1 MACKC
6 GSTRII
12 SVGGKCSDMS
22 SARYGEVKHDG
33 YVPSIKGIGGG
44 DYIQIKVCADCGTL
58 QGFNTDMTDDQIIEA
73 LAE

>member
-12 SVGGKCSDMS
+12 SV
-22 SARYGEVKHDG
+22 
-33 YVPSIKGIGGG
+33 GG

>member
-1 MACKC
+1 VDQPE
-6 GSTRII
+6 S
-12 SVGGKCSDMS
+12 SVSVE
-22 SARYGEVKHDG
+22 SAATCPARRYGEVKHDG

-73 LAE
+73 LVE